1 VVGKYDS
8 GKQLVQW
15 ATVDGLP
22 PARTDG
28 TCPAND
34 RSGWRGGETDLGD
47 DVGLWTSLALSPD
60 DQPMVAY
67 YDATNFALKF
77 AFYDGNAWN
86 SYQMK
91 QAPQSDNGRYAKMII
106 VNGNPVVAFLTMEKG
121 TMGRLRS
128 KVVVARASTGVP
140 KSAGDWTFEDAA
152 VDENGPC
159 RA

>member
-1 VVGKYDS
+1 
-8 GKQLVQW
+8 
-15 ATVDGLP
+15 
-22 PARTDG
+22 
-28 TCPAND
+28 
-34 RSGWRGGETDLGD
+34 
-47 DVGLWTSLALSPD
+47 GLWTSIALSPD

-86 SYQMK
+86 SYAMK

-121 TMGRLRS
+121 TTGRLRS

-140 KSAGDWTFEDAA
+140 KSAGDWTSEDAA

-159 RA
+159 RARYCDSGQKCIKETGVCQPTVTGCMPADCGGGGGIGSAAQACVTITGK